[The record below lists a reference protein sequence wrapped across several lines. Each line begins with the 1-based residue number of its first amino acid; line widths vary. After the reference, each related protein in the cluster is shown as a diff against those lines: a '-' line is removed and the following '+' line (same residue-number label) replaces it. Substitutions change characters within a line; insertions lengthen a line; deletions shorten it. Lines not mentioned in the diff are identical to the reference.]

1 LADSSIGDSCSL
13 DEGNGMKRFR
23 QKQLLALSAGA
34 LLVVALSL
42 ASRIAGRIGVTDPRV
57 RVEMQTMAAA
67 AGDARQQRYQVVER
81 AMTGEVATTA
91 ERLQEATMLATAAS
105 LLIATELANRRAP
118 ANADALI
125 SALMKRGL
133 LPGEFSMGQPGT
145 LATARGTLAL
155 RYRGAPIGVE
165 VISLGK
171 GRESGQ
177 AILVRAPED
186 ERSNESGVWLAESLN
201 EAVIP
206 RPFAPAAE
214 LIASGWQPDAVPN
227 VR

>member
-1 LADSSIGDSCSL
+1 
-13 DEGNGMKRFR
+13 MKRFR

-34 LLVVALSL
+34 LLIVAVSL
-42 ASRIAGRIGVTDPRV
+42 TSRIAGRIGVTDPRV
-57 RVEMQTMAAA
+57 RVETQTTAAG

-81 AMTGEVATTA
+81 AMAGEVATTA

-118 ANADALI
+118 ANADSLI
-125 SALMKRGL
+125 TALMKRGL
-133 LPGEFSMGQPGT
+133 LPAEFSMGQQPGT
-145 LATARGTLAL
+145 LVTARGTLAL

-171 GRESGQ
+171 SRESGQ

-186 ERSNESGVWLAESLN
+186 ERSNESGIWLAESLN
-201 EAVIP
+201 EVVIP

-214 LIASGWQPDAVPN
+214 LIASGWQPDSLPI